1 MKIQTAILLIA
12 GIVALASG
20 APRASRTELDKRLNS
35 FPQFLVGRVDQI
47 SKGTSDIV
55 EETGKIFKMA
65 MDELEW
71 IDKQLEAAKG
81 EIQNLKAKNAE
92 LANQLE
98 GAKAKIKDLEDQV
111 KNFKNQIAAL
121 KADLATANGKIT
133 DLQKKI
139 QSLKDDIIALRTEI
153 GNLKTEIAAKDKKI
167 GELETKVGSQKKTI
181 AAQEE
186 SIKKLNEE
194 VTGQRNTI
202 ATKDKEIGE
211 LKIALESCQ
220 REKLPIIPEGYE
232 LVGNHYV
239 KYFDQKKFW
248 VDAKAACKEDGA
260 QLVTVEDDETIE
272 WIKGVGNPVGRP
284 VWTGAN
290 DRAEEGKWVWDDS
303 KPVVNIPWGAGEPNS
318 GMGLDLNEDCGLANY
333 SEFVWSNPGKI
344 ADAIC
349 ETRFHFVCEIPKRT

>member
-12 GIVALASG
+12 GTVALASG

-71 IDKQLEAAKG
+71 IDKQLKAAKG
-81 EIQNLKAKNAE
+81 EIQNLKTKNAE

-98 GAKAKIKDLEDQV
+98 AAKAVIKDLEDQV

-133 DLQKKI
+133 DLQKEI
-139 QSLKDDIIALRTEI
+139 QSLKDDIITLRTEI

-167 GELETKVGSQKKTI
+167 GELETKVESQNVTIAAQIEIIEKLNKKVTDQQKTI
-181 AAQEE
+181 AA
-186 SIKKLNEE
+186 K
-194 VTGQRNTI
+194 T
-202 ATKDKEIGE
+202 KEIE
-211 LKIALESCQ
+211 DLKTALKGCQ
-220 REKLPIIPEGYE
+220 ETLPPIPEGYE
-232 LVGNHYV
+232 LVGKHYV
-239 KYFDQKKFW
+239 KYFNQKKFW
-248 VDAKAACKEDGA
+248 ADAKAACEGDGA

-272 WIKGVGNPVGRP
+272 WLKRLDKH

-290 DRAEEGKWVWDDS
+290 DIAEEGKWVWIDS
-303 KPVVNIPWGAGEPNS
+303 KPVVNLPWGNGEPDS

-333 SEFVWSNPGKI
+333 PVGFWDNAVGKI
-344 ADAIC
+344 ADQIC
-349 ETRFHFVCEIPKRT
+349 DTRFAFVCEIPKPK